1 MAVQRLPFVLM
12 RGGTSKC
19 VVVESSDLPADRMA
33 RDEILLRVFGSPDAR
48 QIDGIGGAT
57 ASTSK
62 AIIIEPDDG
71 SSWDVAY
78 TFAQVGIDQALVDYA
93 GNCGNCVAAVGP
105 YAIESGRVAARAP
118 MTTVR
123 IRNTNTD
130 STIVAEVPVEDGR
143 PATRGEYTIPGV
155 PGSGPPIKLWFDEP
169 SGSVTGTLLP
179 TGRVVDQLKLEAQS
193 VSATILDAGNLV
205 VFIEAAA
212 VGATGRETAAEIDAN
227 SALLKRLE
235 ALRGAAAVLLGM
247 AETTEDA
254 TTRSPGV
261 PKVAFVG
268 HRDPA
273 DQPMDTPPLYVR
285 LLARGRAH
293 QSFAITVGIATAAAA
308 RLPGSV
314 VAQHRPGSADD
325 TRVVIAH
332 SAGTMAFDT
341 EMDAVDGTP
350 VLRRV
355 AAYRTARRLAEGNLL
370 LP

>member
-1 MAVQRLPFVLM
+1 MTVRRLPFVLM

-19 VVVESSDLPADRMA
+19 VVVEGSDLPADRMA
-33 RDEILLRVFGSPDAR
+33 RDQILLRAFGSPDAR

-57 ASTSK
+57 AATSK
-62 AIIIEPDDG
+62 AIIIESDDRG
-71 SSWDVAY
+71 SWDISY
-78 TFAQVGIDQALVDYA
+78 TFAQVGIDQACVDYA

-105 YAIESGRVAARAP
+105 YAIESGRVAALAP
-118 MTTVR
+118 TTTVR

-130 STIVAEVPVEDGR
+130 STIVAEVPVEDGL

-155 PGSGPPIKLWFDEP
+155 PGSGGPIKLWFDEP
-169 SGSVTGTLLP
+169 AGSVTGTLLP
-179 TGRVVDQLKLEAQS
+179 TGRVVDQLKLETQS

-205 VFIEAAA
+205 VFVQASA
-212 VGATGRETAAEIDAN
+212 VGASGRETAAQIN
-227 SALLKRLE
+227 SNTALLERLE
-235 ALRGAAAVLLGM
+235 ALRGAGAVLLGM
-247 AETTEDA
+247 AETAEEA
-254 TTRSPGV
+254 KTRSPGV

-268 HRDPA
+268 RPDSA
-273 DQPMDTPPLYVR
+273 ERPMDTVPLHVR

-293 QSFAITVGIATAAAA
+293 QSFAITAGIATAAAA

-314 VAQHRPGSADD
+314 VAQYRPGSADD

-332 SAGTMAFDT
+332 PAGTMAFDT
-341 EMDAVDGTP
+341 EIDTVEGDL